1 MELAK
6 IAQTDYIVHLITLS
20 EEYCVPNA
28 FHSFNRIRLTHEK
41 NSETALK
48 RKQKNKVKDLSQ

>member
-20 EEYCVPNA
+20 EEYYVPNA

-48 RKQKNKVKDLSQ
+48 KAKQKIN

>member
-20 EEYCVPNA
+20 KEYYVPHA
-28 FHSFNRIRLTHEK
+28 FHSLTEF
-41 NSETALK
+41 
-48 RKQKNKVKDLSQ
+48 D